1 MPPNAG
7 PAEENAMYRRQII
20 PHSAARGKGAPAT
33 ADAAAMRYHVSIRP
47 TPTTGG
53 GDAHMT
59 EETASALGSKKCVP
73 CEAGTPP
80 LTPEQAT
87 GYLREVPQWRIEDN
101 KIVRELKLK
110 DFKEALAFVNQVGE
124 IAEDEGHH
132 PDIHVS
138 YNRVTL
144 KLWTHAIGGLSE
156 NDFIVAAKIDALG
169 R

>member
-1 MPPNAG
+1 M
-7 PAEENAMYRRQII
+7 
-20 PHSAARGKGAPAT
+20 S
-33 ADAAAMRYHVSIRP
+33 YHMSIRP
-47 TPTTGG
+47 TPTNGG
-53 GDAHMT
+53 SNAHMT
-59 EETASALGSKKCVP
+59 EETAHALTSNKCVP

-80 LTPEQAT
+80 LTLEQAT
-87 GYLREVPQWRIEDN
+87 SYLREVPQWRLQDN

-132 PDIHVS
+132 PGIHVS

-144 KLWTHAIGGLSE
+144 ELWTHAIGGLSE